1 MNKVDRLIAIDQ
13 IGELSKESKRI
24 NIDGKLDIIDHTKYK
39 DVIREILADKVFETK
54 DIPENV
60 SLVAEPYNANLF
72 FHPWLFTNHEI
83 ANPLIGLFHPRGGI
97 KCMVQSPSTVGHN
110 QLSVIQQYFHGP
122 SIELSYD
129 VARFKIDFSTPG
141 IALGVCYDFRRKI
154 CRVELIITLNDIKKK
169 LLNIEH
175 IINEINCRDLFDM
188 LIEIPEICNLIN
200 IPAYNLI
207 KLCENE
213 IRIPQIKS
221 KFGGMYNGVVIF
233 FYNQNTRYHNNL
245 HINVINVD
253 KNTIPYI
260 DEINAEL
267 VRNSVVLNTIT
278 YEFGIKIINSIFFD
292 DFSLFA

>member
-1 MNKVDRLIAIDQ
+1 MNKVDRLISIDQ
-13 IGELSKESKRI
+13 IGELANESLKL
-24 NIDGKLDIIDHTKYK
+24 NKKGKLDVIDHTKYK

-60 SLVAEPYNANLF
+60 ALVAEPYNANLF
-72 FHPWLFTNHEI
+72 FHPWLFTVHET
-83 ANPLIGLFHPRGGI
+83 ADPLIGLFHPRGGI
-97 KCMVQSPSTVGHN
+97 KCTIQSSVGCN
-110 QLSVIQQYFHGP
+110 QLSVIGQNFHGP
-122 SIELSYD
+122 DTIYLSSD

-141 IALGVCYDFRRKI
+141 IAVGVCYDFRRKI

-175 IINEINCRDLFDM
+175 IINEINCRDLFDT
-188 LIEIPEICNLIN
+188 LIQIPEIYNLIN

-221 KFGGMYNGVVIF
+221 EFGGMYNGVVIF

-267 VRNSVVLNTIT
+267 VRNSVVLNSIT
-278 YEFGIKIINSIFFD
+278 YEFGIKIINSIFYD
-292 DFSLFA
+292 DLSLFV